1 MGLGLG
7 ISGEEVSFD
16 DNNVGL
22 VINLFNDEDITVSGI
37 V

>member
-7 ISGEEVSFD
+7 ITGEEVSFD

-22 VINLFNDEDITVSGI
+22 VTNLFNG
-37 V
+37 